1 MAGSSGRHPKPP
13 GHSTTSICCNGL
25 TTSTETLSNCNQSL
39 QNLLPSLIHKSRW
52 YSADTNRRRSF
63 RIHSVSQANE
73 ALVAAGES
81 CVSKA
86 SSSSS
91 VSTEMDNTSTVQRS
105 DRKRRRQSSVDRDSK
120 QTSLHLSCGTGSH
133 NRPPSGSRHKQ
144 VERRKIKL
152 SSGAMLHGQ
161 QQHRGHNNDPQP
173 YDADLIGNMT

>member
-1 MAGSSGRHPKPP
+1 MAGSSGHHPKPP
-13 GHSTTSICCNGL
+13 DHSTTSICCNGL

-39 QNLLPSLIHKSRW
+39 QNLLPSLVRKSRR

-73 ALVAAGES
+73 ALVAARES
-81 CVSKA
+81 CVSKV

-91 VSTEMDNTSTVQRS
+91 VSTEIDNTSTVQRS

-133 NRPPSGSRHKQ
+133 NQLPSGSRKQ
-144 VERRKIKL
+144 VGRRKIKL

-161 QQHRGHNNDPQP
+161 QQHRDHNNDPQP
-173 YDADLIGNMT
+173 YDADLIGNVI